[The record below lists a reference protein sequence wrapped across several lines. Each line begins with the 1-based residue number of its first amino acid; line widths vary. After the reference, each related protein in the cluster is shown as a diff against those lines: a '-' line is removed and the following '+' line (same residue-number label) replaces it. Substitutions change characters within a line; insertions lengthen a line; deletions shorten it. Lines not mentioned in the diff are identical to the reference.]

1 MTANAK
7 VRNVA
12 MRSFLHRFVM
22 NPTLYCWWS
31 IEYLYQLF
39 RQKYK
44 AVTSADSP
52 QIQLKPAT
60 PQDRLFLRNK
70 KFQYQMGTMSQSE
83 SEWFG
88 FNETK
93 AWQSETKE

>member
-1 MTANAK
+1 M
-7 VRNVA
+7 
-12 MRSFLHRFVM
+12 
-22 NPTLYCWWS
+22 
-31 IEYLYQLF
+31 
-39 RQKYK
+39 
-44 AVTSADSP
+44 TSADSP